1 MGISQCLS
9 AQVIQINNS
18 AAIFSLKDGVQW
30 YSDKTSQKSINDLS
44 GINSIYWTTSKEKI
58 VNYGFTNNAIWCQ
71 FTLASNQEDAIQLL
85 IANVNIDSVQLFYF
99 LKNRWQVL
107 SAGHKIQKWNILSNA
122 PFYSFNLPI
131 IRGNQKVFI
140 RFKSRNTL
148 VIPIFAGIR
157 NEVEKKVLMHLI
169 SEGIFAG
176 IFIALI
182 IYNFIFWLVTKEKAY
197 LYYFSFIV
205 TTASYILLY
214 LKGWSHFFNQSV
226 IDFISNYAF
235 AICNLGYFFS
245 IQFSREF
252 LKKSIDNWLIITSKI
267 LQIVVLA
274 IATINFFGFYIEAIK
289 STQLIHFPIVIV
301 VLLMLRSSHKNGN
314 SSAKFLLIGWGLFF
328 LSLIVFT
335 MGLINI
341 FPFNLFILNLPQ
353 YGLTIDLLW
362 ISFYFSYSLNKLKEE
377 KHELSLRAIA
387 LVSSKNQELEKLV
400 SERTKELKETN
411 LLKDRIMAS
420 ISHDLRMPL
429 VNTLGLVELMEN
441 RLVKPKDKKNK
452 IAQLKF
458 AIIEIANNM
467 NNLIKWSSI
476 QLGNSIPALNAVN
489 LADEIN
495 EILKLYELSII
506 EKAIR
511 IHFNYISNIVF
522 IDLEHLKLALR
533 NLISNAVK
541 HNYIGGEI
549 LIDCT
554 AHTTDAQK
562 VVVSIKNSININNL
576 KEIKESSNQ
585 LIQSNRSLIP
595 LDNSKLGLLLTR
607 EFLNINDAN
616 LQVEIVHDYWVSSF
630 ELNLI
635 KPNSYS

>member
-9 AQVIQINNS
+9 AQIIQINNS

-44 GINSIYWTTSKEKI
+44 EINSAYWTTSKEKV
-58 VNYGFTNNAIWCQ
+58 VNYGLTNNAIWCQ
-71 FTLASNQEDAIQLL
+71 FTLASNQEDALQLL

-99 LKNRWQVL
+99 LNNRWQVL
-107 SAGHKIQKWNILSNA
+107 SVGHKIQKWNILSNA

-131 IRGNQKVFI
+131 IRVNQKVFI

-176 IFIALI
+176 IFISLI
-182 IYNFIFWLVTKEKAY
+182 IYNFIFWLVTKEKVY
-197 LYYFSFIV
+197 LYYFSFIIAS
-205 TTASYILLY
+205 ASYILLY

-226 IDFISNYAF
+226 IHFISNYAF

-267 LQIVVLA
+267 LQLIVLV
-274 IATINFFGFYIEAIK
+274 IATVNFFGFYIEAIK
-289 STQLIHFPIVIV
+289 STQLIHFPFVIV

-335 MGLINI
+335 MALINI

-353 YGLTIDLLW
+353 YGLTIELLW
-362 ISFYFSYSLNKLKEE
+362 ISFYLSYSLNKLKEE
-377 KHELSLRAIA
+377 KHELSLRTIA
-387 LVSSKNQELEKLV
+387 LVSTKNEELEKLV
-400 SERTKELKETN
+400 SERTKELNETN
-411 LLKDRIMAS
+411 ILKDRIMAS

-441 RLVKPKDKKNK
+441 GLLKPKEKKNK
-452 IAQLKF
+452 IGQIKF
-458 AIIEIANNM
+458 AITEIANNM

-476 QLGNSIPALNAVN
+476 QLGNSIPALNTVN

-511 IHFNYISNIVF
+511 IHFNYVSYIVF

-541 HNYIGGEI
+541 HNNIGGEI
-549 LIDCT
+549 LIDCM
-554 AHTTDAQK
+554 ALSANPKK
-562 VVVSIKNSININNL
+562 VLVTIKNSININNL

-616 LQVEIVHDYWVSSF
+616 LQVEIVDGYWISSF

-635 KPNSYS
+635 NPLTHI